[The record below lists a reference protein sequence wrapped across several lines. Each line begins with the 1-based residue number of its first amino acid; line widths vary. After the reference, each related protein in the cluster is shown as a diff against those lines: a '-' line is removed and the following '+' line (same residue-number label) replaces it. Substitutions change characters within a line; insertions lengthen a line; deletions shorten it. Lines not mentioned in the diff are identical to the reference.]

1 MDFGSDK
8 VVVGVSDAGLQEH
21 ITRMLTEAGYQV
33 FAEFPVTL
41 KTVLTTMPDVIVL
54 GGNSPDPNFGD
65 VVAEV
70 KGAER
75 SRHIRVIM
83 LVMGGSAERTRDLD
97 LGADDVLSMPFEDR
111 ELMARVRAELREK
124 RPEDELRDIVRN
136 GRNSSL
142 EARRLRRVL
151 RKEAHTMRLGF
162 AFLAALAL
170 LVGAGI
176 AFVYSRSQKQNVRV
190 YTAIAKLQTSVSGE
204 QEPMDLSRR
213 ARAQAEKN
221 VADVTEARRQN
232 LKRENKELHDK
243 MATADPA
250 QMAELE
256 HRLHESNE
264 RLQRLETEST
274 VAQEV
279 IRSYSSSVCLLHV
292 AFGFRDKGS
301 GLPLRYASVHHR
313 HPRSP
318 LADENGQVRVQIG
331 GFGPEVRMDTLG
343 TGFLASSDG
352 RIVTNHHVVEPWWKN
367 EDVNELL
374 AQAPDLEP
382 VALEITAYFPGIYQ
396 GIPLKVQKIS
406 SDADLAIV
414 SGDVSGRNLKF
425 LAIDDSPKAA
435 ISGQPVVLIGYP
447 TGIDAIL
454 ARSSEESV
462 RSIAS
467 STNGDL
473 ENLIAELAHRNLIR
487 PINTQGHIGDVLA
500 DKIIYDAQT
509 TSGGSGGPLFN
520 SEGKVIAINVAMLRD
535 FGGSNFAIPARF
547 AKPLL
552 PK

>member
-1 MDFGSDK
+1 MEFGPDK
-8 VVVGVSDAGLQEH
+8 VTVGICDAALREQV
-21 ITRMLTEAGYQV
+21 TRILTEAGYQIS
-33 FAEFPVTL
+33 EDFPVTL
-41 KTVLTTMPDVIVL
+41 KTVLNTMPDVIVL
-54 GGNSPDPNFGD
+54 DGNSRDRNFWEL
-65 VVAEV
+65 VAEV
-70 KGAER
+70 KGSER
-75 SRHIRVIM
+75 SRHSRVIM
-83 LVMGGSAERTRDLD
+83 LVMGGSAERIRDLN
-97 LGADDVLSMPFEDR
+97 LGADDVLSIPFEDR
-111 ELMARVRAELREK
+111 ELLARVRAQLREK
-124 RPEDELRDIVRN
+124 RGEDELREIVRN

-162 AFLAALAL
+162 ALLAALAL
-170 LVGAGI
+170 LVSAGI

-204 QEPMDLSRR
+204 QELMDLSHR

-221 VADVTEARRQN
+221 VADITEVRRQK
-232 LKRENKELHDK
+232 LKRENKELHEK

-250 QMAELE
+250 QMSELE
-256 HRLHESNE
+256 QRLRESNE

-279 IRSYSSSVCLLHV
+279 IRSYASSVCLLHV

-301 GLPLRYASVHHR
+301 GLPLRYASVHHL
-313 HPRSP
+313 RSP
-318 LADENGQVRVQIG
+318 LADENGQVRVQLG
-331 GFGPEVRMDTLG
+331 GFGPEVRMDALG

-352 RIVTNHHVVEPWWKN
+352 RIITNHHVVEPWWKN

-374 AQAPDLEP
+374 AQAPDLQP

-414 SGDVSGRNLKF
+414 TGDVSGRNLKL

-435 ISGQPVVLIGYP
+435 ISGEPVVLIGYP

-454 ARSSEESV
+454 ARSSDESV

-520 SEGKVIAINVAMLRD
+520 AEGKVIAINVAMLRD